1 MGNPLLSFWLRMLG
15 QDEDP
20 APHGPSRRLRRRI
33 PMASAVEAE
42 ATIFLILRRMRA
54 PLIVLITIF
63 AVSVL
68 GLTLVPGQDSAGAPT
83 RMSFFDA
90 FYFMSYT
97 ASTIGFGELPDPFT
111 PGQRLWVTASIFV
124 TVIGWAYAIG
134 SLLAL
139 LQDRAFRR
147 ALALQHF
154 TRKVKRLREPFL
166 LIVGHGRTGEL
177 LCNAFDALGRRVVV
191 IDIAEERIEALEL
204 GSYRGDV
211 PGLVADGRDPGHL
224 GVAGLR
230 NLRCEAV
237 LALTNDDEANLAV
250 AMTAALLRPDLPV
263 VARTISPAIAERMRA
278 FGSPT
283 VVNPFNRFGDHLR
296 IAMRSPA
303 SYQLM
308 TWLESGPG
316 AELPER
322 GRPPGEGRWVV
333 CGYGRFGRE
342 VTADLRAEGLDVTV
356 VEPRSTAPELRD
368 GIATVEGSGVDPAIL
383 QRAGVA
389 GAVGFVAG
397 TDNDTTNLSMVSDAR
412 RLNPSVFVAARQ
424 NRAASAPLFAA
435 MEIGSLLVPAEVVA
449 HEVFAQ
455 LSTPLLWRFLQ
466 QVPQQD
472 DRWAAE
478 LVRRVTARCG
488 RRLPTLW
495 KIRLNRSEAPT
506 LVGWLASGEA
516 RLGDVLRDPEARD
529 NRLAVVVLMVLR
541 RGGDGDEECV
551 MGPDDGFVLAPD
563 DELLLLGGPAARRGL
578 DVTMLVDAAREY
590 VQTGR
595 RVPAG
600 WVWRK
605 LTGAGSGSADVRP
618 TRTSGIRRGRTGRG
632 S

>member
-1 MGNPLLSFWLRMLG
+1 MGNPLLSFWLRLLG
-15 QDEDP
+15 QDEP
-20 APHGPSRRLRRRI
+20 PPRRGPSGRLRRRI

-42 ATIFLILRRMRA
+42 ATIFLILRRMRT

-68 GLTLVPGQDSAGAPT
+68 GLTLVPGASG
-83 RMSFFDA
+83 RGMSFFDA

-111 PGQRLWVTASIFV
+111 AAQRLWVTAAIYL

-139 LQDRAFRR
+139 VQDRAFRR

-177 LCNAFDALGRRVVV
+177 LCHSFDAMGKRVVV
-191 IDIAEERIEALEL
+191 IDVAEDRIVALEL

-230 NLRCEAV
+230 NPRCEAV
-237 LALTNDDEANLAV
+237 LALTDDDEANLAV

-263 VARTISPAIAERMRA
+263 IARTVSPTAAERIRA
-278 FGSPT
+278 FGTPT
-283 VVNPFNRFGDHLR
+283 VVNAFDRFGDHLR
-296 IAMRSPA
+296 VAMRAPA

-316 AELPER
+316 AELPDR
-322 GRPPGEGRWVV
+322 GRPPGEGHWVV

-342 VTADLRAEGLDVTV
+342 VTADLRAEGLEVTV
-356 VEPRSTAPELRD
+356 VETRTGAGDAAPAD
-368 GIATVEGSGVDPAIL
+368 GGVATVQGSGSDPDVL
-383 QRAGVA
+383 ERAGVE

-397 TDNDTTNLSMVSDAR
+397 TDNDTTNLSMVADAR
-412 RLNPSVFVAARQ
+412 RLNPSIFVAARQ
-424 NRAASAPLFAA
+424 NRPASAPLFAA
-435 MEIGSLLVPAEVVA
+435 MEVDSLLVPAEVVA

-466 QVPQQD
+466 QVPAQG
-472 DRWAAE
+472 DRWATQ
-478 LVRRVTARCG
+478 LIDRITAQCG
-488 RRLPTLW
+488 HRLTSPW
-495 KIRLNRSEAPT
+495 KVRLNRGEAPA
-506 LVGWLASGEA
+506 LVGWLGTGEA
-516 RLGDVLRDPEARD
+516 RLGDVLRDPERRED
-529 NRLAVVVLMVLR
+529 RLAVVVLMILR
-541 RGGDGDEECV
+541 RDADGDEECL
-551 MGPDDGFVLAPD
+551 MAPADDVVLAPD
-563 DELLLLGGPAARRGL
+563 DELILIGGTAARRGL

-595 RVPAG
+595 RVPNS
-600 WVWRK
+600 WLWRK
-605 LTGAGSGSADVRP
+605 LA
-618 TRTSGIRRGRTGRG
+618 RTGPAG
-632 S
+632 